1 MSDKLPTPVHIVA
14 PASMPVTAAE
24 PLPVVIH
31 EGEDKPA
38 PIPSVDKMTMPPTT
52 TAQEDLVTSR
62 QSRINLLWEVNQA
75 LIAQIV
81 VVGTIGAGVHGH
93 IAGNSKEVPVW
104 LGVAFGTVIGFYF
117 GRTNHE
123 RTGGIGA
130 KTGQRR

>member
-1 MSDKLPTPVHIVA
+1 MTPPPLFPTGVDPVPVA
-14 PASMPVTAAE
+14 VQSPT

-31 EGEDKPA
+31 DNEGKPV
-38 PIPSVDKMTMPPTT
+38 PISSSDKMTMPPTT
-52 TAQEDLVTSR
+52 TEQEDLVTSR
-62 QSRINLLWEVNQA
+62 QSRINFLWEVNQA

-81 VVGTIGAGVHGH
+81 VIGTIGAGVHGY
-93 IAGNSKEVPVW
+93 IVGNSKEVPVW

-123 RTGGIGA
+123 RTGGVGA